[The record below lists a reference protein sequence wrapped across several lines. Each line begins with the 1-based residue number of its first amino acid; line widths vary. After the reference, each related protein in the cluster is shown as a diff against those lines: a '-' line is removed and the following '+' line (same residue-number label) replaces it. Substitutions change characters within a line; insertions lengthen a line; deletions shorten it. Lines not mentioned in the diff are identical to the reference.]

1 MIELLTTALVGYSGL
16 VGLVAAGCALRR
28 VDRPRFLDAM
38 VLALEGLA
46 VVRAMLGVGAMASG
60 SHAIPGVT
68 HLAYL
73 VTAVAVLPLLLST
86 LDEDRSH
93 WSAAVIAVGCLAVL
107 VVALRLQATW

>member
-38 VLALEGLA
+38 VLSLEGLA
-46 VVRAMLGVGAMASG
+46 IVRAMLGVGAMASG
-60 SHAIPGVT
+60 SHAVPGVT

>member
-73 VTAVAVLPLLLST
+73 VTAVAVLPLLLGT

>member
-1 MIELLTTALVGYSGL
+1 MIDLLTTVLAGYSGL
-16 VGLVAAGCALRR
+16 VGLVALGYALRR
-28 VDRPRFLDAM
+28 ADRPHLLDSMVFL
-38 VLALEGLA
+38 LEGLA
-46 VVRAMLGVGAMASG
+46 IVRAMVGVGAMVSG
-60 SHAIPGVT
+60 SHAVPGAT

-73 VTAVAVLPLLLST
+73 VTSVAVLPLLLST

>member
-1 MIELLTTALVGYSGL
+1 VIGLLTTVLVGYSGL
-16 VGLVAAGCALRR
+16 VGLVALGCALRR

-38 VLALEGLA
+38 VLSLEGLA

-60 SHAIPGVT
+60 SHAVPGVT

-73 VTAVAVLPLLLST
+73 VTSIAVLPLLIST